1 MRRIALINQ
10 KGGVGKTTSTA
21 NLGAC
26 LATLGRR
33 VVILDI
39 DPQANLTVH
48 FGVSPYEIE
57 ASIYDLLMG
66 ERAFDEVLVTT
77 EVDGLELI
85 PANIDL
91 AGAEI
96 ELVGMIGREIILK
109 EKLEGLEDRYDY
121 LLIDCPPSL
130 GLLTLNALT
139 TVDEIFIPLQVEFFA
154 LQGMSQLLKTL
165 ERVKKRLNHDLDIT
179 GIIPCMYDART
190 RLSREVLAN
199 IRQYFEAKVFNTIVR
214 KNVKLAESPSYGA
227 PIINYE
233 PSATGATD
241 YMALAREVIDQETPK
256 PAPGPAEDAA
266 TGDTSPPVPD
276 QTPPAPET
284 TQDAEPAGPANVA
297 EDPPAGDAPPA
308 PPET

>member
-26 LATLGRR
+26 LASMGRR
-33 VVILDI
+33 VLIIDI

-48 FGVSPYEIE
+48 FGVNPYELE
-57 ASIYDLLMG
+57 ASIYDVLLG
-66 ERAFDEVLVTT
+66 DCTLEDVVVATAD
-77 EVDGLELI
+77 DGSDLA

-109 EKLEGLEDRYDY
+109 EKLEHIDSRYDY

-139 TVDEIFIPLQVEFFA
+139 TVSEIFIPLQVEFFA

-165 ERVKKRLNHDLDIT
+165 ERVRKRLNPNLEIS
-179 GIIPCMYDART
+179 GIIACMFDSRT
-190 RLSREVLAN
+190 RLSHEVLAN
-199 IRQYFEAKVFNTIVR
+199 IRGYFAAKVFDTIVR
-214 KNVKLAESPSYGA
+214 KNVKLAESPSHGK
-227 PIINYE
+227 PIITYD
-233 PSATGATD
+233 SRAAGATD
-241 YMALAREVIDQETPK
+241 YTSLAQEVIAQETA
-256 PAPGPAEDAA
+256 APPSGA
-266 TGDTSPPVPD
+266 PPV
-276 QTPPAPET
+276 
-284 TQDAEPAGPANVA
+284 EP
-297 EDPPAGDAPPA
+297 
-308 PPET
+308 